1 MDKRSHY
8 FIDKQFQAKF
18 ILKFCL
24 INIAASLLIGLLIY
38 FLNRQ
43 TNTVAF
49 ENLRVVVKST
59 ADFIQPIVLMV
70 IVIVTLFTALST
82 IIVVLLASHRIAG
95 PLYRL
100 TLELEKIKAKDLS
113 HPIRIRASDQLQKLG
128 SECEAVRVEYQRLIH
143 QAKKSWQSIRA
154 FLQQSKNSVNNAQ
167 EKRQLEQDMDILTTE
182 FEQFKTQ

>member
-1 MDKRSHY
+1 MEKRRNY
-8 FIDKQFQAKF
+8 FIDKQFQTKF
-18 ILKFCL
+18 IVKFCL
-24 INIAASLLIGLLIY
+24 INIAASLLIGISIY

-70 IVIVTLFTALST
+70 IVIVTSFVALAT
-82 IIVVLLASHRIAG
+82 IIVVLHTSHRISG

-100 TLELEKIKAKDLS
+100 TTELEKIKAKDLS
-113 HPIRIRASDQLQKLG
+113 HPIRIRATDQLQRLA
-128 SECEAVRVEYQRLIH
+128 SECEATRVEYQQLIH
-143 QAKKSWQSIRA
+143 KLKKSWQSIRA
-154 FLQQSKNSVNNAQ
+154 VLQQSEDSMSHAQ
-167 EKRQLEQDMDILTTE
+167 EKRQLDHDADVLTSE